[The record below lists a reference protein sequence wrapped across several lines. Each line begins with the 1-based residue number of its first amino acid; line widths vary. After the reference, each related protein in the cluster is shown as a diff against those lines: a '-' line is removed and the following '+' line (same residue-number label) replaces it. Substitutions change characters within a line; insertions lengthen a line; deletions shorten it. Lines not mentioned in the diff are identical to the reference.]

1 MDFKFSRSKV
11 ILEALALIILLVI
24 FLIPL
29 LTKPIENILFW
40 IIIIVAYFLL
50 LAYWVCGVINSK
62 DIQIDSKG
70 IYSKKWK
77 INFNDLTQ
85 VNLFY
90 IKSQKGVFNKES
102 IPYKIK
108 FLGNSK
114 VTLNLRY
121 YYLEQRKKIKEL
133 TLSNIPKTAKVEKKT
148 SPLLLGGGA

>member
-121 YYLEQRKKIKEL
+121 YYLEQRKKIMEL